1 MNSRMMLLPAVALGM
16 FFFSSCQS
24 GGKAELKDGIDSLSY
39 CIGINLGEAFTKG
52 DLPKLDLEIMKTA
65 RRHVLDSS
73 DSQQIESMEA
83 EAFIQEFL
91 MQRQAKSAADKK
103 IEGEKFLA
111 ENKTKEGV
119 MTTASGLQY
128 KVIQEGTGPQQ
139 KLHHKVKVHY
149 HGTLADSTVFDS
161 SIDRGQPA
169 EFQVDQVIPGWS
181 EALQM
186 MSVGSKYMLYIP
198 QELAYGDQGAG
209 GAVPPFSTIIFEVEL
224 LSIDST
230 VSKEDAQEQK

>member
-1 MNSRMMLLPAVALGM
+1 MR
-16 FFFSSCQS
+16 
-24 GGKAELKDGIDSLSY
+24 LK
-39 CIGINLGEAFTKG
+39 
-52 DLPKLDLEIMKTA
+52 
-65 RRHVLDSS
+65 
-73 DSQQIESMEA
+73 
-83 EAFIQEFL
+83 
-91 MQRQAKSAADKK
+91 AKSAADKK

-128 KVIQEGTGPQQ
+128 KVIQEGTGPKP
-139 KLHHKVKVHY
+139 KLNHKVKVHY
-149 HGTLADSTVFDS
+149 HGTLTDSTVFDS
-161 SIDRGQPA
+161 SIDRGQPE
-169 EFQVDQVIPGWS
+169 EFRVDQVIPGWS

-198 QELAYGDQGAG
+198 QELAYGEQGAG
-209 GAVPPFSTIIFEVEL
+209 GAISPFSTIIFEVEL